1 MVPSLSDFFLFLL
14 LMMRCLGLFLTA
26 PVFQS
31 RLIPPQVKIGFA
43 AFLALLCLPL
53 VRERAPVFSAFSFP
67 YLVALFREVFLGVTF
82 GIVTNLVF
90 SSMQIV
96 GEIVDFQMG
105 FSYVNVV
112 DPLSGIGVSVM
123 GQFYLLLATMYYL
136 GIGGYRLTIEGLVRS
151 FALVPPGGFFVRTD
165 LAPSF
170 VRLVGE
176 VMLLA
181 LRFGAPVIVAL
192 FLANFTLAVL
202 SRAIP
207 QMNVFIVGL
216 PLNVG
221 IGFFITLST
230 LPYLLPLLENVLDF
244 LMRSFFHLL
253 RGS

>member
-1 MVPSLSDFFLFLL
+1 MLFSFQDFLLFLL

-31 RLIPPQVKIGFA
+31 RLIPPQVKIGFSA
-43 AFLALLCLPL
+43 LLALLCFPL
-53 VRERAPVFSAFSFP
+53 VREGGPVFPSFSFV
-67 YLVALFREVFLGVTF
+67 YLEALLREVLLGVTF

-90 SSMQIV
+90 SSVQIA
-96 GEIVDFQMG
+96 GEIIDFQMG

-112 DPLSGIGVSVM
+112 DPLSGLGASVM

-136 GIGGYRLTIEGLVRS
+136 GTGGYRLTIEGLVHS
-151 FALVPPGGFFVRTD
+151 FALVPPGGFVVRTD
-165 LAPSF
+165 FAPSF

-181 LRFGAPVIVAL
+181 LRFGAPVMVAL
-192 FLANFTLAVL
+192 FLANFTLAIL

-216 PLNVG
+216 PLNLG
-221 IGFFITLST
+221 IGFFIALST
-230 LPYLLPLLENVLDF
+230 LPYLLPPLESLVELF
-244 LMRSFFHLL
+244 IRSFFHFLQ
-253 RGS
+253 GS